1 MRKIQVG
8 LLVLLATTVLAA
20 HGGWCAESRK
30 DYKVLTAPEVKQM
43 LESGDVLMV
52 HVLSRIEYNAQ
63 HIEGSINIPIT
74 EVKNTRLLPKDKS
87 KPIIFY
93 CMGTR

>member
-1 MRKIQVG
+1 MREYLAG
-8 LLVLLATTVLAA
+8 LLVFLGIMALAA
-20 HGGWCAESRK
+20 HGGWCAESRT
-30 DYKVLTAPEVKQM
+30 DHKVLTAPEVKQM
-43 LESGDVLMV
+43 LESDDVLLV

-74 EVKNTRLLPKDKS
+74 EVKNTQLLPKDKS